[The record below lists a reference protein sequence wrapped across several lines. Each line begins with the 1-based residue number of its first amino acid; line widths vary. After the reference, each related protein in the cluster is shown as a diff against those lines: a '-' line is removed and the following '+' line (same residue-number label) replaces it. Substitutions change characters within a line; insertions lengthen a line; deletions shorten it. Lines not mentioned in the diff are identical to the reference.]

1 MAWRVGQALL
11 LGLMLWLTA
20 SAGRSLAAP
29 PQSVVTV
36 GAGVDDREV
45 LVLLRAAPPHF
56 RPNAAYGDAYDDTLG
71 RGARHRI
78 AARLARAHGL
88 ALVTDWPMPLL
99 GLDCYVMAAP
109 AGHSATEEAALL
121 SRDPG
126 VVWSEPMHVYR
137 GEGATPRHPQGPVD
151 PPNDPLFRAQPAA
164 VQWRLA
170 DLHQMSTGRNVLVA
184 VVDSQVERNHPDL
197 IGQIQVAE
205 SFVPGPPTDGEDH
218 GTGIAGIIAARW
230 NNGLGIA
237 GVAPGVRLM
246 ALRACWQTPRP
257 PATLCDTLSLAK
269 ALHFAIDHRAQ
280 VINLSLGG
288 PPDTLLG
295 RLIDVALARG
305 VTVVGAY
312 DHALPGGG
320 FPASHPGVVA
330 VTDTPVEGGGPDLY
344 TAPGRDVPTTQPG
357 GRWSLVNGSSFAA
370 AHVSGLIAL
379 TREGRSREGAGSDP
393 PHGVV
398 LVPARSGGGAIDAC
412 ATLLRALGPCD
423 CACARPAEPT
433 PLVRR

>member
-1 MAWRVGQALL
+1 VG
-11 LGLMLWLTA
+11 
-20 SAGRSLAAP
+20 RPEAAP
-29 PQSVVTV
+29 S
-36 GAGVDDREV
+36 GDVDDARKV

-56 RPNAAYGDAYDDTLG
+56 RPGGAYGDAYDDTQG
-71 RGARHRI
+71 RSARRRI
-78 AARLARAHGL
+78 AAQLARAHGL
-88 ALVTDWPMPLL
+88 TLVTDWPMPLL

-109 AGHSATEEAALL
+109 PGQSAAAAAALL

-126 VVWSEPMHVYR
+126 VQWSEPMHVYR
-137 GEGATPRHPQGPVD
+137 GEGALPRPPAASAD
-151 PPNDPLFRAQPAA
+151 PPNDPLFPAQPAA
-164 VQWRLA
+164 IQWRLA

-184 VVDSQVERNHPDL
+184 VVDSQVERSHPDL
-197 IGQIQVAE
+197 IGQVQVAE
-205 SFVPGPPTDGEDH
+205 SFVPGPAIAGEDH
-218 GTGIAGIIAARW
+218 GTGVAGIIAARA

-237 GVAPGVRLM
+237 GVAPGARLM
-246 ALRACWQTPRP
+246 ALRACWQTAARSPTRAP

-312 DHALPGGG
+312 DRDLPDGG

-330 VTDTPVEGGGPDLY
+330 VSDAPVTGARPDLY
-344 TAPGRDVPTTQPG
+344 TAPGRDVPTTEPG

-370 AHVSGLIAL
+370 AHVSGLVAL
-379 TREGRSREGAGSDP
+379 TRQTGRPGRGLAADP
-393 PHGVV
+393 PGDPAPDRRGPI
-398 LVPARSGGGAIDAC
+398 LVTSQIGGGSIDTC

-423 CACARPAEPT
+423 CACARPAEAP
-433 PLVRR
+433 PFARR

>member
-1 MAWRVGQALL
+1 MTWRVHRALVV
-11 LGLMLWLTA
+11 GLMLWLTA
-20 SAGRSLAAP
+20 SAGRTLAAP
-29 PQSVVTV
+29 MDPVSPGT
-36 GAGVDDREV
+36 GDDAREV
-45 LVLLRAAPPHF
+45 LVLLRAPPPHF

-88 ALVTDWPMPLL
+88 TLVTDWPMPLL

-109 AGHSATEEAALL
+109 AGHSAAEEAALL
-121 SRDPG
+121 ARDPG
-126 VVWSEPMHVYR
+126 VAWSEPMHVYR
-137 GEGATPRHPQGPVD
+137 GEGAVAPRSEA
-151 PPNDPLFRAQPAA
+151 PNDPLFRAQPAA
-164 VQWRLA
+164 LPWRLA
-170 DLHQMSTGRNVLVA
+170 DLYQMSTGRNVVVA
-184 VVDSQVERNHPDL
+184 VVDSQVERGHPDL
-197 IGQIQVAE
+197 IGQVVIAE
-205 SFVPGPPTDGEDH
+205 SFVPGPPAAGENH
-218 GTGIAGIIAARW
+218 GTGVAGIIAARA
-230 NNGLGIA
+230 NNGVGIA
-237 GVAPGVRLM
+237 GVAPGARLM
-246 ALRACWQTPRP
+246 ALRACWQTAGVP

-295 RLIDVALARG
+295 KLIDVAEARG

-312 DHALPGGG
+312 DHALAGGG

-330 VTDTPVEGGGPDLY
+330 VTDTLVEGGSPDLY

-379 TREGRSREGAGSDP
+379 TRVGGARERRGAI
-393 PHGVV
+393 
-398 LVPARSGGGAIDAC
+398 LVAARSGGGAIDAC
-412 ATLLRALGPCD
+412 ATLVRALGPCD
-423 CACARPAEPT
+423 CPCARPVEIPPPA
-433 PLVRR
+433 RR

>member
-1 MAWRVGQALL
+1 MARRLGRALL

-20 SAGRSLAAP
+20 SAGRSLAAATDAQP
-29 PQSVVTV
+29 NGPNDAQVA
-36 GAGVDDREV
+36 GAGDDAREV

-88 ALVTDWPMPLL
+88 TLVTDWPMPLL

-109 AGHSATEEAALL
+109 AGHSAAEEAALL
-121 SRDPG
+121 ARDPS
-126 VVWSEPMHVYR
+126 VAWSEPMHVYR
-137 GEGATPRHPQGPVD
+137 GEGRTAPHLDT
-151 PPNDPLFRAQPAA
+151 PNDPLFRAQPAA

-170 DLHQMSTGRNVLVA
+170 DLYQMSTGRSVVVA
-184 VVDSQVERNHPDL
+184 VIDSQVERGHPDL
-197 IGQIQVAE
+197 LGQVEVSE
-205 SFVPGPPTDGEDH
+205 SFVPGPPVAGEDH
-218 GTGIAGIIAARW
+218 GTGVAGIIAARA
-230 NNGLGIA
+230 NNGMGIA
-237 GVAPGVRLM
+237 GVAPGARLM
-246 ALRACWQTPRP
+246 ALRACWQTAAVP

-295 RLIDVALARG
+295 KLIDVALARG
-305 VTVVGAY
+305 VAVVGAY
-312 DHALPGGG
+312 DRALPGGG

-330 VTDTPVEGGGPDLY
+330 VTDTPVEAGPSGLY

-379 TREGRSREGAGSDP
+379 TRGGGPRERRGP
-393 PHGVV
+393 I
-398 LVPARSGGGAIDAC
+398 LVAARSGGGAIDSC

-423 CACARPAEPT
+423 CACARPAET
-433 PLVRR
+433 PPLARR

>member
-1 MAWRVGQALL
+1 MTRRLGPVLL
-11 LGLMLWLTA
+11 LGLMLWLMV
-20 SAGRSLAAP
+20 SAGRSWAAP
-29 PQSVVTV
+29 PGAGPA
-36 GAGVDDREV
+36 GAGVTGTGDEGREV
-45 LVLLRAAPPHF
+45 LVLLRAPPPHY
-56 RPNAAYGDAYDDTLG
+56 RPGGAYGDAYDDTLG
-71 RGARHRI
+71 RSARHRI

-88 ALVTDWPMPLL
+88 TLVTDWPMPLL

-109 AGHSATEEAALL
+109 AGRTAAEEAALL
-121 SRDPG
+121 SREPG
-126 VVWSEPMHVYR
+126 VAWSEPMHIYR
-137 GEGATPRHPQGPVD
+137 GEGAAAPQVHA
-151 PPNDPLFRAQPAA
+151 PNDPLFRAQPAA

-170 DLHQMSTGRNVLVA
+170 DLYQMSTGRNVLVA
-184 VVDSQVERNHPDL
+184 VVDSQVERGHPDL
-197 IGQIQVAE
+197 MGQVPVAE
-205 SFVPGPPTDGEDH
+205 SFVSGPPSEGEAH
-218 GTGIAGIIAARW
+218 GTGVAGIIAARAD
-230 NNGLGIA
+230 NGVGIA
-237 GVAPGVRLM
+237 GVAPGARLM
-246 ALRACWQTPRP
+246 ALRACWQTP

-305 VTVVGAY
+305 VAVVGAY
-312 DHALPGGG
+312 DRGLPDGG

-330 VTDTPVEGGGPDLY
+330 VSDGPVEGGSPDLY

-379 TREGRSREGAGSDP
+379 TRQGGSGRDRRGLM
-393 PHGVV
+393 
-398 LVPARSGGGAIDAC
+398 LVAARSGGGAIDSC

-423 CACARPAEPT
+423 CACARPAEP
-433 PLVRR
+433 PPVARR